1 MKTTLQRLKFFGFFV
16 SFLRTNCGELVSEL
30 PFDTPRNQLAGPLAP
45 QWQGWRQL
53 QVLVQAVETGFV
65 EDHRKRTP

>member
-1 MKTTLQRLKFFGFFV
+1 MVSLSVNFLLTPQR
-16 SFLRTNCGELVSEL
+16 T
-30 PFDTPRNQLAGPLAP
+30 QLAGPLAP